1 MPEPSPQ
8 GSDPPRTP
16 EARPAGPED
25 FEIFDSLRERR
36 CPPGYFVGDGWRVV
50 SKMIEC
56 GAVTRLLCTPEW
68 LGRLPALAAVEVRTA
83 PKERLDRLVGFRLHQ
98 GIMALG
104 RIPPPPPRVSG
115 TLLVALDGLSN
126 AENVGAIL
134 RTCAAFGADGVLV
147 GPTTASPWL
156 RRAVRVSMA
165 APLRVPVHF
174 VPDLAE
180 AVRPLN
186 AWAADLRGNRRP
198 YTEVDYTAPVCL
210 VLGGEDKGVT
220 PEVRAACRGAVGIPM
235 APGWDCLNVAAC
247 AAVLLAEARR
257 QRSAAAT

>member
-1 MPEPSPQ
+1 M
-8 GSDPPRTP
+8 
-16 EARPAGPED
+16 RPAGPED

-36 CPPGYFVGDGWRVV
+36 CPAGFFIGDGWRVV
-50 SKMIEC
+50 SKMIER
-56 GAVTRLLCTPEW
+56 GAVARILCTPSW
-68 LGRLPALAAVEVRTA
+68 LDRLPPMPGAEIRTA
-83 PKERLDRLVGFRLHQ
+83 PKECLDRLVGFRLHQ

-104 RIPPPPPRVSG
+104 RIPPPPPGSSG

-134 RTCAAFGADGVLV
+134 RSCAAFGVDGVLV

-165 APLRVPVHF
+165 APLQVPVRF
-174 VPDLAE
+174 VDDLAE

-186 AWAADLRGNRRP
+186 AWAADLRGDRRP
-198 YTEVDYTAPVCL
+198 YTELDCTVPLCL
-210 VLGGEDKGVT
+210 VLGGEDKGVS
-220 PEVRAACRGAVGIPM
+220 PKVREACRGAVTIPM
-235 APGWDCLNVAAC
+235 ASGWDCLNVAAC

-257 QRSAAAT
+257 QRSGATT